1 MIRRLKSEVLKELP
15 AKRRQRIVVETD
27 PQTMRKI
34 AQILKRIKNWD
45 DKINQ
50 TGQKGDGMLQAIA
63 EDFDHFI
70 QGADINEDPTLQ
82 AIDDKYS
89 YLLNAYSLTGLAKVR
104 GILEFLETLIEN
116 KVKFIIFAHHYD
128 VMDAIEDF
136 VVKKKIGYIR
146 IDGTVEATKRYDA
159 VRKF

>member
-1 MIRRLKSEVLKELP
+1 
-15 AKRRQRIVVETD
+15 
-27 PQTMRKI
+27 
-34 AQILKRIKNWD
+34 
-45 DKINQ
+45 
-50 TGQKGDGMLQAIA
+50 MLQAIA
-63 EDFDHFI
+63 EDFDQFI
-70 QGADINEDPTLQ
+70 KGANVADDPTLQ

-89 YLLNAYSLTGLAKVR
+89 FLLNAYSLTGLAKVR
-104 GILEFLETLIEN
+104 GVLEFLETLIEN

-146 IDGTVEATKRYDA
+146 IDGRVDSTKRYEA